1 MTLCQSRDTRVHR
14 SHAPWHA
21 RILRMAVA
29 FCLMLPGLLFAEP
42 LRVFVSVLPIEYF
55 VEQVGGEHVQV
66 QALVRPGHSP
76 HNYDPSPQQIAAL
89 SRAQLYLRTGVPFE
103 DAWMARIR
111 SANPAMRRVDLREGI
126 ELFPAPV
133 SEHDHEHE
141 QDAHEAFDPHIWTDP
156 QRVMH
161 MAGVIR
167 DNLSELDPGHRSDY
181 QLNHD
186 RFVAELQRLD
196 REIGALLKPV
206 AHRKFLVYHPSW
218 GYFAHRYGLTQV
230 PIEHEG
236 KEPGARALT
245 ALIDQALEE
254 EIRVIFVQPQ
264 FDRRLAAQVAKSIDG
279 RVIAVD
285 PLALDYIQNLRH
297 VAEQFAGVLQP

>member
-1 MTLCQSRDTRVHR
+1 MIRFVCALLL
-14 SHAPWHA
+14 
-21 RILRMAVA
+21 I
-29 FCLMLPGLLFAEP
+29 LPGLLSAEP
-42 LRVFVSVLPIEYF
+42 LRVFVSVLPIQYF

-103 DAWMARIR
+103 NAWMARIR
-111 SANPAMRRVDLREGI
+111 STNPAMRVVDLREGI

-133 SEHDHEHE
+133 SEHAHEHE
-141 QDAHEAFDPHIWTDP
+141 HEHEAHEAFDPHIWTDP

-167 DNLSELDPGHRSDY
+167 DNLIDLDPGHRADY
-181 QLNHD
+181 EQNHH
-186 RFVAELQRLD
+186 RFVAQLQRLD
-196 REIGALLKPV
+196 GQIEALLKPV
-206 AHRKFLVYHPSW
+206 QHRSFLVYHPSW
-218 GYFAHRYGLTQV
+218 GYFAHRYGLLQV
-230 PIEHEG
+230 PIEYEG

-245 ALIDQALEE
+245 ALIDQARRED
-254 EIRVIFVQPQ
+254 IRVIFVQPQ
-264 FDRRLAAQVAKSIDG
+264 FDRRLATQVARAIDG